1 MVPFIENGT
10 IGASVYQDPYRQ
22 GRDAIRIV
30 LDHLLE
36 KAVIAPAN
44 YLNPAIV
51 LRSNLSLFR
60 EVAGSFPA
68 EGLARVVNTGGAGR
82 NRTAHGIANKATY

>member
-1 MVPFIENGT
+1 MTTPVFGIERAGR
-10 IGASVYQDPYRQ
+10 ADPYRQ
-22 GRDAIRIV
+22 GRDAVRIV

-60 EVAGSFPA
+60 EVAGSIPA
-68 EGLARVVNTGGAGR
+68 PARVR
-82 NRTAHGIANKATY
+82 HSD